1 MSGLLGK
8 KIGMTSVFGPLGNH
22 IPVTVVEVEPH
33 VVTQIKTIEH
43 DGYEGIQLGVY
54 EKKNKNTTKALYGH
68 FKKAG
73 TNPKRYIK
81 EFDGFEAGSFNLGD
95 ELRVEDVFT
104 EGSYVDVVGY
114 TKGRG
119 FAGVVRRHGFS
130 GVGGRTH
137 GQHNRQRH
145 PGSIGQASDPSRVF
159 KGVLMAGRMGNERKK
174 VKGLAV
180 VQIMPESNLI
190 LIKGPIPGPKG
201 QIVEIYNR

>member
-1 MSGLLGK
+1 
-8 KIGMTSVFGPLGNH
+8 MTSVYGPLGNY

-33 VVTQIKTIEH
+33 VVTQIKTVQN
-43 DGYEGIQLGVY
+43 DGYDGVQLGVY
-54 EKKNKNTTKALYGH
+54 DKKVKKTTKALYGH

-73 TNPKRYIK
+73 SDPKRYVK
-81 EFDGFEAGSFNLGD
+81 EFKGFDTSTLSPGD
-95 ELRVEDVFT
+95 QIRVEDIFT
-104 EGSYVDVVGY
+104 EGSYVEVVGY
-114 TKGRG
+114 TKGHG
-119 FAGVVRRHGFS
+119 FAGVVRRHGFG

-159 KGVLMAGRMGNERKK
+159 RGVKMAGRKGNVRKK

-180 VQIMPESNLI
+180 VQIISESNLL

-201 QIVEIYNR
+201 RIVEIYNS

>member
-1 MSGLLGK
+1 
-8 KIGMTSVFGPLGNH
+8 MTSVFGPLGNY

-33 VVTQIKTIEH
+33 VVTQIKTVES

-54 EKKNKNTTKALYGH
+54 DKKTKKTTKALYGH

-73 TNPKRYIK
+73 ADPKRFVK
-81 EFDGFEAGSFNLGD
+81 EFKGFDVSGVNLGD
-95 ELRVEDVFT
+95 EIRVEDVFT
-104 EGSYVDVVGY
+104 EGSYVEVVGY

-119 FAGVVRRHGFS
+119 FAGVVRRHGFG

-145 PGSIGQASDPSRVF
+145 PGSVGQASDPSRVF
-159 KGVLMAGRMGNERKK
+159 KGLHMAGRMGNERKK

-180 VQIMPESNLI
+180 VQIIPESNLL
-190 LIKGPIPGPKG
+190 LIKGPVPGPKG

>member
-8 KIGMTSVFGPLGNH
+8 KIGMTSVFGPLGNY

-33 VVTQIKTIEH
+33 VVTQIKTVES

-54 EKKNKNTTKALYGH
+54 DKKTKNTTKALYGH

-73 TNPKRYIK
+73 SDPKKYVK
-81 EFDGFEAGSFNLGD
+81 EFKGFDVSGVTLGD
-95 ELRVEDVFT
+95 EIRVEDVFT
-104 EGSYVDVVGY
+104 EGSYVEVVGY

-145 PGSIGQASDPSRVF
+145 PGSVGQASDPSRVF
-159 KGVLMAGRMGNERKK
+159 KGLKMAGRMGNARKK

-180 VQIMPESNLI
+180 VQIIPESNLL

>member
-1 MSGLLGK
+1 
-8 KIGMTSVFGPLGNH
+8 MTSVYGPLGNY

-33 VVTQIKTIEH
+33 VVTQIKTVQN
-43 DGYEGIQLGVY
+43 DGYDGVQLGVY
-54 EKKNKNTTKALYGH
+54 DKKVKKTTKALYGH

-73 TNPKRYIK
+73 SDPKRYVK
-81 EFDGFEAGSFNLGD
+81 EFKSFDTSTLSPGD
-95 ELRVEDVFT
+95 QIRVEDIFT
-104 EGSYVDVVGY
+104 EGSYVEVVGY
-114 TKGRG
+114 TKGHG
-119 FAGVVRRHGFS
+119 FAGVVRRHGFG

-159 KGVLMAGRMGNERKK
+159 RGVKMAGRKGNVRKK

-180 VQIMPESNLI
+180 VQIISESNLL

-201 QIVEIYNR
+201 RIVEIYNS